1 MKEKE
6 NLLWFKTNFQ
16 PLLKEYDVKSRFYEE
31 GDFGSLDQIEFNS
44 PDKGGNLDLWG
55 TGWIGIF
62 LYDYKKEKEIIN
74 VLLKPD
80 QIQEQKELLDKLK
93 TLL

>member
-6 NLLWFKTNFQ
+6 NLSWFKTNINPF
-16 PLLKEYDVKSRFYEE
+16 LKGYDVKNRFYKD

-55 TGWIGIF
+55 SGWIGIF
-62 LYDYKKEKEIIN
+62 LYDYKKQIEIIN

-80 QIQEQKELLDKLK
+80 QIEEQKKLLDKLK
-93 TLL
+93 SFL